1 MRRLRH
7 AVSRPCDAFR
17 AVLEP
22 LLSCASYA
30 VDGAAA
36 THPVLRR
43 ADRRRVEPTAPSM
56 RRLGPPAGC
65 GGCSVRGKPG
75 RCLRVRHH
83 CPCAI
88 PRGRST
94 GLGVAGFTIRS
105 RRDRHR
111 PRASPRSPNG
121 PIRARLKPP
130 GSPAATPGPA
140 PSRKKRV
147 ASYSTYPDPNFHKV
161 RRVRA
166 GSRDGRTPAHVRPE
180 CRLRSATLRT
190 RAPVSAPLPRPAV
203 RVDIFG
209 ARLYTPY
216 LYAIHQPPSAD
227 RQLSQQRNLAA
238 CRASFARNQT

>member
-1 MRRLRH
+1 MTHTALHYAHKMPCTTHASMHSAPLRKKSDALRSSARSGYLMRRLRH

-30 VDGAAA
+30 ADGAAA

-94 GLGVAGFTIRS
+94 GLGVAGFAIRS

-130 GSPAATPGPA
+130 DRPAATRQGPK
-140 PSRKKRV
+140 PKR
-147 ASYSTYPDPNFHKV
+147 Y
-161 RRVRA
+161 
-166 GSRDGRTPAHVRPE
+166 
-180 CRLRSATLRT
+180 RLR
-190 RAPVSAPLPRPAV
+190 
-203 RVDIFG
+203 
-209 ARLYTPY
+209 
-216 LYAIHQPPSAD
+216 
-227 RQLSQQRNLAA
+227 LAEWG
-238 CRASFARNQT
+238 RDVGL

>member
-1 MRRLRH
+1 MTHTALHYAHKMPCTTHASMHSAPLRKKSDALRSSARSGYLMRRLRH

-75 RCLRVRHH
+75 RCLRVRHR

-94 GLGVAGFTIRS
+94 GLGVAGFAIRS

-130 GSPAATPGPA
+130 GSPAAT
-140 PSRKKRV
+140 
-147 ASYSTYPDPNFHKV
+147 
-161 RRVRA
+161 
-166 GSRDGRTPAHVRPE
+166 
-180 CRLRSATLRT
+180 RT
-190 RAPVSAPLPRPAV
+190 RARRLERGCEE
-203 RVDIFG
+203 RV
-209 ARLYTPY
+209 
-216 LYAIHQPPSAD
+216 
-227 RQLSQQRNLAA
+227 
-238 CRASFARNQT
+238 